1 MQQLIGWR
9 SFVVSSLA
17 IIGHVNT
24 GRDGGTRRHAIAMP
38 CARTVTQTRAGT
50 HAFIRRE
57 QNMSSIFLF
66 FLAI

>member
-24 GRDGGTRRHAIAMP
+24 GRDGGTRRHAIAMRTDSDSDARGNP
-38 CARTVTQTRAGT
+38 C
-50 HAFIRRE
+50 IYP
-57 QNMSSIFLF
+57 SLSKI
-66 FLAI
+66 